1 MSDVV
6 ALKYTVGDL
15 AGRKLAERS
24 VEALK
29 TLGWTEHV
37 DRRGLRLLTKRSPA
51 DVAPIVLQD
60 DGGVVMG
67 IMFERADSG
76 ARRLLE
82 VDRATAVEW
91 CSSHGHALVER
102 FWGPYLVALLDLER
116 DRVLILR
123 DPMGARPCYFAELG
137 RVRVMFTDLHAWSAL
152 CTLEMDLEYL
162 RLFLAHPR
170 LVLERS
176 GIVGVEEAAP
186 GRLYAWE
193 RTRTTQ
199 TQLWAPE
206 PPSRKD
212 AQMAFDD
219 ASALLRSTA
228 ESCGVTWAK
237 AGLPIIHR
245 LSGGMDSGAA
255 LACIVKGGATDIVAI
270 NERPHEIPE
279 ADEFE
284 AAARTAGCLGVPL
297 LEVPCAAS
305 AVDYRRLLDAP
316 AAPKPSL
323 ADLSFADPSVL
334 FVFDQDRAV
343 LLTSG
348 QGGDQV
354 FSRRPL
360 LDGAADAVRDGR
372 SWPEVLQIIMDGAR
386 LSGKSAAFLLAQTW
400 QGLTQSQ
407 QRSLG
412 RAMGIEAESRDSMR
426 RKAMECSFE
435 HPWVAGIDHRG
446 PARALRALNLIDL
459 SFYQRPTLL
468 AVRSIAAPIFASQP
482 MVETVLRIPPY
493 LMQRGGSDR
502 ALARKAFSDL
512 LPGLNLTR
520 TTKGDTT
527 RHFVRVL
534 KANRAYLR
542 DLLQSGELVQRGLVD
557 PVQLTSDLGRPEGPA
572 LFRLLSALV
581 AESWIARIKAL
592 PAPFAA

>member
-6 ALKYTVGDL
+6 AFKYTVGDL
-15 AGRKLAERS
+15 AGRRLAERS
-24 VEALK
+24 AQVLK

-37 DRRGLRLLTKRSPA
+37 DRRGLRLLTKPSRA
-51 DVAPIVLQD
+51 DVAQIVLQD
-60 DGGVVMG
+60 DGGVVVG

-82 VDRATAVEW
+82 VDRATAVQW
-91 CSSHGHALVER
+91 CSTHGHALVER

-137 RVRVMFTDLHAWSAL
+137 SVRVMFTDLHAWSAL
-152 CTLEMDLEYL
+152 CSLEIDLEYL

-170 LVLERS
+170 LVLERT

-199 TQLWAPE
+199 AQLWAPQ

-212 AQMAFDD
+212 CQLGFND
-219 ASALLRSTA
+219 AAALLSSTA
-228 ESCGVTWAK
+228 QTCGAAWAK
-237 AGLPIIHR
+237 AGLPIVHR

-255 LACIVKGGATDIVAI
+255 LACLVKGGATDIVAI
-270 NERPHEIPE
+270 NERPQEIPE

-284 AAARTAGCLGVPL
+284 AAGRTARCLGVPL
-297 LEVPCAAS
+297 LEVSCVAS

-360 LDGAADAVRDGR
+360 LDGAADAIRDGR
-372 SWPEVLQIIMDGAR
+372 PWNEVLQIIMDGAR
-386 LSGKSAAFLLAQTW
+386 LSGKSAAFMLEETW
-400 QGLTQSQ
+400 RGLTESQ
-407 QRSLG
+407 QRSLV
-412 RAMGIEAESRDSMR
+412 RAMGIHGEAKHSMR

-435 HPWVAGIDHRG
+435 HPWVADIDHRG
-446 PARALRALNLIDL
+446 PGRALRALNLIDL
-459 SFYQRPTLL
+459 NFYQMPTLL
-468 AVRSIAAPIFASQP
+468 STRSIAAPIFTSQP
-482 MVETVLRIPPY
+482 MVETVLRMPPY

-502 ALARKAFSDL
+502 AMARKAFSDL
-512 LPGLNLTR
+512 LPGLNLAR
-520 TTKGDTT
+520 TIKGDTT

-534 KANRAYLR
+534 SSNRTYLR
-542 DLLQSGELVQRGLVD
+542 DLLQSGELVMKGLFDQVE
-557 PVQLTSDLGRPEGPA
+557 LTSDLARPEGPA
-572 LFRLLSALV
+572 LFRLLGALV

-592 PAPFAA
+592 PPPAVG